1 MDTRLQEAGIHLDEI
16 ESRLDGQG
24 KVLVITSNELIFA
37 DESGLQRA
45 PLRQVTKVAI
55 DKTGSL
61 SIRST
66 SSDLI
71 TGNIRG
77 FDLTAL
83 KFFLEGAKSSIAKAK
98 SAARAP
104 TITQAAPVAAIPEP
118 VIPKPIPEPVITPE
132 PVVEPQH
139 AITQPTVRPDTGTLE
154 EAAWGHDPAHRQP
167 TFDTWST
174 TRDSDM
180 NSKSSSDMHKS
191 FEIAP
196 DDDAPTE
203 PHADQKG
210 KTAGLEWAED
220 AITVPENSS
229 PKPEATQIHVFRE
242 PDLGATDVHSEVHE
256 WKENFNLPTPQ
267 TAQTDTEILPS
278 NAVDSAG
285 KSDWSGEILEAS
297 TSLETNPQIQPTI
310 APSNAISV
318 SKDPTPTIDRPI
330 SIANLPNLAPFARW
344 LRILSVFIV
353 LLGVSGLALQL
364 PATFDTNIEN
374 LKQLVIAFSYFFV
387 GLILGLIAYG
397 LAELFSAW
405 SSLAADVRSLKRNSM
420 GN

>member
-24 KVLVITSNELIFA
+24 KVLVITTNELVFA
-37 DESGLQRA
+37 DEAGLQRA

-61 SIRST
+61 SIRSA

-98 SAARAP
+98 SVARAP
-104 TITQAAPVAAIPEP
+104 TITETTPIALIPNP
-118 VIPKPIPEPVITPE
+118 VIATPE
-132 PVVEPQH
+132 PEPEPQH
-139 AITQPTVRPDTGTLE
+139 VITQAPVRLDTGTLE
-154 EAAWGHDPAHRQP
+154 EDAWGNDPAHRQP

-174 TRDSDM
+174 TKESDM
-180 NSKSSSDMHKS
+180 TTKSSSDMHKS

-196 DDDAPTE
+196 DDDAPSK
-203 PHADQKG
+203 PDLDQAG
-210 KTAGLEWAED
+210 KSGLEWAED
-220 AITVPENSS
+220 AIAVPEDTS
-229 PKPEATQIHVFRE
+229 PKLEAQQSASTE
-242 PDLGATDVHSEVHE
+242 PNISATDVHSEVHE
-256 WKENFNLPTPQ
+256 WKEAFNVATPQ
-267 TAQTDTEILPS
+267 VAQTEITNQAS
-278 NAVDSAG
+278 NAVSSSQT
-285 KSDWSGEILEAS
+285 SDWSGEILEAS
-297 TSLETNPQIQPTI
+297 SSLETNPSTQPTI
-310 APSNAISV
+310 SLGNAISV

-330 SIANLPNLAPFARW
+330 RITNLPNLAPFARW

-353 LLGVSGLALQL
+353 LLGVAGLALQL
-364 PATFDTNIEN
+364 PTTFDTSFDN

-397 LAELFSAW
+397 LAELFTAW
-405 SSLAADVRSLKRNSM
+405 SILATDVRSLKRNST
-420 GN
+420 GV